1 MTGCASSGLD
11 GIPAQ
16 CVEAVSEAV
25 ALPNVVSLGRLEPLG
40 SRPVEDGRDHVDD
53 FISSLKLPVGEAL
66 IKSPPR
72 LRVSLVPRILTSSH
86 GGAPGLRTGHVRD
99 NVLLKKWGFET
110 PSAPSQA
117 GTATRF
123 SETLR
128 TSLSSSK
135 REAMRELFPDRA
147 RRCGRTFVSE
157 ASPRR

>member
-72 LRVSLVPRILTSSH
+72 LRVSPRILPTIPGFCH
-86 GGAPGLRTGHVRD
+86 LCWRWRWPRLGACRRL
-99 NVLLKKWGFET
+99 
-110 PSAPSQA
+110 Q
-117 GTATRF
+117 
-123 SETLR
+123 
-128 TSLSSSK
+128 SLFL
-135 REAMRELFPDRA
+135 A
-147 RRCGRTFVSE
+147 
-157 ASPRR
+157 